1 MNLFEWRSRLFKPVA
16 IPMNF
21 LFLTFFSIICSTKR
35 DTASFIGNIDFKG
48 PNITFNIELYINM
61 RCSTQHKICV
71 LRNLEIVFRS
81 PKFCTF
87 LVVRLDYPVSYE
99 HPPWFI
105 NTKRS
110 NYDLKLEYH
119 KRLQVV
125 LLTVSI
131 PMGLIVAVC
140 IKTLCDATF
149 KAFLHLYTTE

>member
-1 MNLFEWRSRLFKPVA
+1 
-16 IPMNF
+16 
-21 LFLTFFSIICSTKR
+21 
-35 DTASFIGNIDFKG
+35 
-48 PNITFNIELYINM
+48 M

-71 LRNLEIVFRS
+71 LRNLEIVFRFA
-81 PKFCTF
+81 PF
-87 LVVRLDYPVSYE
+87 LWSDYIILSLMNTL
-99 HPPWFI
+99 FL